1 MTSWSSIVEKIG
13 TFFDEMIRIM
23 LWCTIHLHGH
33 RNKVVPFMK
42 FSIFEDFNN
51 GVKFHNYNVGRLM
64 TLEVTISRVRS
75 VTTTSTMKTWYFRVM

>member
-1 MTSWSSIVEKIG
+1 
-13 TFFDEMIRIM
+13 
-23 LWCTIHLHGH
+23 
-33 RNKVVPFMK
+33 VVPFMK